1 MGGTSD
7 HLFRLDQLVTP
18 RLLREAYLATEVEV
32 FVEGRWISG
41 EKTASAISGPIFVLT
56 GWNPWSRSKARQE
69 NESLNLALEAAIY
82 DEGGWL
88 YPAVGRS
95 PDGEWSEDSFA
106 VTGIGRRAARRLGRQ
121 FGQHAIFQLRTH
133 ELVVRGSVSNWFE
146 SRSYRSEQMSL
157 SMRDQSLESFLAK
170 SRPKN
175 GLDQVELLKSIG
187 WVETEGTGLSC
198 PSCGAPLSAYMR
210 EFWSGD
216 GDIHAASVWMCGDE
230 EKVFVETDVVDE
242 YVRTTDRRRRYLDAM
257 RDADRSSKGQGRYSV
272 YVIQLESSTGEKPDL
287 YVGQTTKT
295 VEERFSE
302 HQSGVR
308 TSSKISQRAVKL
320 RMDLVPEKPALRTK
334 AEAETYEAWLAEWL
348 RSQGY
353 KVLGGR

>member
-1 MGGTSD
+1 VGGTSD

-56 GWNPWSRSKARQE
+56 GWNPWSRPKSRQE
-69 NESLNLALEAAIY
+69 NASFNLALEAAIY

-95 PDGEWSEDSFA
+95 PDGEWSEESFA
-106 VTGIGRRAARRLGRQ
+106 VTGISRRTARRLGRQ
-121 FGQHAIFQLRTH
+121 FGQHAIFQLSRN
-133 ELVVRGSVSNWFE
+133 ELIVRGSVSNWFE
-146 SRSYRSEQMSL
+146 TYSYRSNQTSL
-157 SMRDQSLESFLAK
+157 NVRDQSLKSLLAK
-170 SRPKN
+170 SRAKRRQ
-175 GLDQVELLKSIG
+175 GQIALIKSVG
-187 WVETEGTGLSC
+187 WFEVDGTGLPCLSC
-198 PSCGAPLSAYMR
+198 DAPLTACVR

-308 TSSKISQRAVKL
+308 TSSKISERAVKL
-320 RMDLVPEKPALRTK
+320 RMDLIPEKPVLRTK

-348 RSQGY
+348 RSHGY